1 MKSSNN
7 SAYTLEEILAL
18 FNEELV
24 SNWTKLTSLIRA
36 YEGIGYDDA
45 KRKALNLLKND
56 EAEEYIQQ
64 VRSAVKRQH
73 LGESTPLKQTTDQ
86 VDKKTDPKPDQ
97 DNPKIGSLGIKLKNQ
112 KTIYEKNYDR
122 LMKIAP
128 GLEERLLNYKSS
140 EYIYGKSESTGYMD
154 FTLEVLDR
162 DKTGFYISI
171 THYYTQNGDLVP
183 DPDMEIL
190 VRLENKT
197 VEALHFQDWMRY
209 HEVYDDKRKRAMV
222 NTKQKESQNKFL
234 QDWFKNLKNQGHV
247 IEWKDDDDSTPSSE
261 IIDHYKKENVPQETK
276 LHVVPPVEEPKKE
289 KEEPKQEKE
298 QKQDEKPKET
308 PDEPE
313 LAKIIS
319 LNPGLTLEEQKQVIE
334 RFIGVVS
341 AIKKKTKNI
350 AMLDALNIFKEGKA
364 IPYLLDALDS
374 VKARD
379 YNHLLELNYLRLNL
393 VVPNLLEML
402 AQEDGVIR
410 LVSSKTKTAFR
421 IELGDERKENVVV
434 LGIHQMN
441 KKKPEPTL
449 LVKIQKDKGTI
460 ASDLSINGFAGLA
473 DFNADAQSKYLEPK
487 YESALGFERWLKYL
501 VLQEFKP
508 LLVQLKKVEDVPVTE
523 PKSELEETPEE
534 EKKHSKYYINK
545 DIPHMEP
552 GHGWLTEAH
561 KKYGVTQEMIDW
573 INEHDKP
580 VVVIPRKKIMVHNT
594 VDREADLK
602 KQALAPGLRLSRHFL
617 FYPEG
622 RSNRADRTRNGY

>member
-36 YEGIGYDDA
+36 YEGIGYDEA

-64 VRSAVKRQH
+64 VRSAVKRQQS
-73 LGESTPLKQTTDQ
+73 GESNSLQQKTDQ
-86 VDKKTDPKPDQ
+86 PDKKTDPKPDQ

-112 KTIYEKNYDR
+112 KTIYEKNYER

-140 EYIYGKSESTGYMD
+140 DYIYGKSESTGYMD

-171 THYYTQNGDLVP
+171 THYYKQHGDLVP

-209 HEVYDDKRKRAMV
+209 HEVYDDKRKRTMV
-222 NTKQKESQNKFL
+222 NTKQKDSQNKFL
-234 QDWFKNLKNQGHV
+234 QDWFRNLKNQGHV

-276 LHVVPPVEEPKKE
+276 LHIVPPVEEPKKE
-289 KEEPKQEKE
+289 KDEPKQETE

-308 PDEPE
+308 SDEPE

-364 IPYLLDALDS
+364 IPYLLDALDN

-460 ASDLSINGFAGLA
+460 ASDLSINGFAGLT
-473 DFNADAQSKYLEPK
+473 DFNADAQSKYFEPK

-508 LLVQLKKVEDVPVTE
+508 LLVQLKKVENVPVPETE
-523 PKSELEETPEE
+523 PEEIPREE
-534 EKKHSKYYINK
+534 RKYSKNYINAG
-545 DIPHMEP
+545 IPHMEP
-552 GHGWLTEAH
+552 GKGWLTEQH
-561 KKYGVTQEMIDW
+561 KKQGITQEMIDW
-573 INEHDKP
+573 VNEHHTGL
-580 VVVIPRKKIMVHNT
+580 VAIPRKKAMVYNT
-594 VDREADLK
+594 VDKEADLR
-602 KQALAPGLRLSRHFL
+602 KQAKGPGLRLSANYL
-617 FYPEG
+617 MYPEG
-622 RSNRADRTRNGY
+622 RSNRSDRTRNGY